1 MKEEK
6 NKVIFFR
13 LSEKEFD
20 TIEEKYRESVYPTKS
35 ELLFNIF

>member
-20 TIEEKYRESVYPTKS
+20 TIEEKYRINY
-35 ELLFNIF
+35 